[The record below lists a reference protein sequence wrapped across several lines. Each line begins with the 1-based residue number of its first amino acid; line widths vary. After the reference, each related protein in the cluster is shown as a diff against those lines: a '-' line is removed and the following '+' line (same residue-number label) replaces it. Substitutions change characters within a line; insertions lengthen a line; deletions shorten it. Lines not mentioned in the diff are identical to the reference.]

1 MADPSRMHPGRPI
14 VGVGA
19 VVVREGRVLL
29 VKRGHAPL
37 KGEWNLPGGALELG
51 ETLVAAVA
59 REVLEETGVFV
70 DVGPVVEVLDHVQ
83 RAEDGLVEY
92 HHVIVDYKC
101 RSTSDHLV
109 RGSDA
114 EDVRWVELSELE
126 ALRVTPAAIA
136 VVRKALSLSW
146 PDASVSILNG

>member
-1 MADPSRMHPGRPI
+1 MHPGRPI

-19 VVVREGRVLL
+19 VVVHESRVLL

-59 REVLEETGVFV
+59 REVLEETGLRV
-70 DVGPVVEVLDHVQ
+70 DVGPVVEILDHIQ
-83 RAEDGLVEY
+83 RDEDGGVEY

-101 RSTSDHLV
+101 RSTSDHLE

-114 EDVRWVELSELE
+114 DDVRWVELSELG
-126 ALRVTPAAIA
+126 ALGVTPAAIA

-146 PDASVSILNG
+146 PDASVPTLNG